1 MCMHVNCTLF
11 TFWIWYICPLFLQ
24 AESLTMCCCLLCFDL
39 DLTHV
44 RTWKT
49 SEVNFKK
56 QVLTIC
62 KLNTLDT
69 ILLVFFL
76 NSCKAYANWCHPTL
90 VRLPCCVNFK
100 FSTFNV
106 RCFFF
111 VFPDIPLCKSV
122 LVWLWFLFIVLC
134 DWSLFHISC
143 KICFQFARIS
153 TKMGAALQFV
163 FGRVKWPFYSR
174 RLKLAVYVGY
184 AIVEFI
190 IHLGLNHRT
199 RHGCLY
205 FSGFI
210 SGFNWRYFL

>member
-1 MCMHVNCTLF
+1 MSSNILNAWLVEDVSCLVHIDYPSSCPRFMCMHVNCTLF

-62 KLNTLDT
+62 KLNTLDI

-100 FSTFNV
+100 FSNFEREMFLLRLSRYSV
-106 RCFFF
+106 
-111 VFPDIPLCKSV
+111 VQISSSMALV
-122 LVWLWFLFIVLC
+122 LVHSAMWL
-134 DWSLFHISC
+134 
-143 KICFQFARIS
+143 
-153 TKMGAALQFV
+153 
-163 FGRVKWPFYSR
+163 
-174 RLKLAVYVGY
+174 
-184 AIVEFI
+184 EFI
-190 IHLGLNHRT
+190 SHIL
-199 RHGCLY
+199 
-205 FSGFI
+205 
-210 SGFNWRYFL
+210 

>member
-1 MCMHVNCTLF
+1 VSSNILNAWLVEDVSCLVHIDYPSSCPRFMCMHVNCTLF

-90 VRLPCCVNFK
+90 VRLPCVNFK
-100 FSTFNV
+100 FSYFEREMFFN
-106 RCFFF
+106 FF
-111 VFPDIPLCKSV
+111 VFLDIPLCKSV
-122 LVWLWFLFIVLC
+122 LVCMALVLVHSAMWL
-134 DWSLFHISC
+134 
-143 KICFQFARIS
+143 
-153 TKMGAALQFV
+153 
-163 FGRVKWPFYSR
+163 
-174 RLKLAVYVGY
+174 
-184 AIVEFI
+184 EFI
-190 IHLGLNHRT
+190 SHIL
-199 RHGCLY
+199 
-205 FSGFI
+205 
-210 SGFNWRYFL
+210 